1 MLPGGWL
8 FSGFHVA
15 SGLFTHWMLGAG
27 QPTAGLN
34 HFFLS
39 VRLVSRPDSGR
50 LSSPYRL
57 LVLQGR
63 TGGGLCSFASLLA
76 HCHLVS
82 FPYNAA
88 QADNYTSCSLAS
100 SFTRRGWEEWC
111 CLHRP
116 AWQGNAMHLK
126 AGGEEEEE
134 EEEERGLREGGGGE
148 EREWRRRRR
157 RRRMRW

>member
-15 SGLFTHWMLGAG
+15 SGLFTHWMLGVG

-50 LSSPYRL
+50 LSSPYWL
-57 LVLQGR
+57 LVLQGK
-63 TGGGLCSFASLLA
+63 GGGLCSFASLLA

-88 QADNYTSCSLAS
+88 HRLITIHPVPWPPPSLW
-100 SFTRRGWEEWC
+100 RGWEEWC

-134 EEEERGLREGGGGE
+134 RGLREGGGGE
-148 EREWRRRRR
+148 EREWRRRR
-157 RRRMRW
+157 MRW